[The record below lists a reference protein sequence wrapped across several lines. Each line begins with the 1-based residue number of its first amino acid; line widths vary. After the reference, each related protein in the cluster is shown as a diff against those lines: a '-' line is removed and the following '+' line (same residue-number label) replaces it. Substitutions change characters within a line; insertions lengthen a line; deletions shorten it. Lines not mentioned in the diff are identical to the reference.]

1 MNVNIFYAVS
11 TPKEPF
17 FLLYEVNDNHNL
29 QFFFCPFFTEL
40 TSIKN
45 RNMDKIKCTNH
56 TPEPKTNFGRN
67 IVIFVGSTFSFLLI
81 LAILREICLW
91 FRFSRPTG
99 QRTTFDDVYTD
110 IAEMEIRGT
119 D

>member
-1 MNVNIFYAVS
+1 MIIIIY
-11 TPKEPF
+11 KF
-17 FLLYEVNDNHNL
+17 FSVL
-29 QFFFCPFFTEL
+29 FFTEL

-45 RNMDKIKCTNH
+45 KNIDKIQCTNH

-67 IVIFVGSTFSFLLI
+67 VVIFVGSTFSLLLI
-81 LAILREICLW
+81 LAVLREICLW